1 MIILDTHIWV
11 NWIMGGNTALSPAV
25 VDAMQKERR
34 LAVSAISCF
43 EVSLL
48 ANRGKLELTLPV
60 NEWLTEALANSGVE
74 SLTVTCEIANR
85 AVMLSEIHR
94 DPADRIIIA
103 TALVHDA
110 KLASMDSVFPN
121 YQELQNRL
129 VGK

>member
-1 MIILDTHIWV
+1 MIVLDTHIWV
-11 NWIMGGNTALSPAV
+11 NWILGGDAALTPAV
-25 VDAMQKERR
+25 VDAMQKEGR
-34 LAVSAISCF
+34 LTVSSISCF
-43 EVSLL
+43 EVTLL
-48 ANRGKLELTLPV
+48 VRRGKLELPLPV
-60 NEWLTEALANSGVE
+60 NEWLTEALANSGVD
-74 SLTVTCEIANR
+74 SLPVTCEIANR
-85 AVMLSEIHR
+85 AVMLPEIHR